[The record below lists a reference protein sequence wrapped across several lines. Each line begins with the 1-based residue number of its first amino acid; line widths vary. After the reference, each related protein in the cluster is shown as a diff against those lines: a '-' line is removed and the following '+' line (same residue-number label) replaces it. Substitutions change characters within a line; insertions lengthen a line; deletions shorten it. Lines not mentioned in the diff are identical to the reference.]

1 MNNSSN
7 NEKTF
12 IVNAGKGGEYFVYNA
27 ESEKTEILKNT
38 EETRRLLSEK
48 TSFHIDEQK
57 YENDICTFEKSI
69 GTLAFINNK
78 YRLYGYIYG
87 KKNRI
92 TKEIVLTAKF
102 FPIECIDTYKHI
114 LLNSFGNL
122 IDISNA
128 KLYFHCKIKGL
139 YAGFEDSKGN
149 AVMNDKVSHFL
160 QCRLFLTEEKE
171 KLQQENGFNQ
181 LADNEQHSNYGVLIN
196 KLSQLIDREQHLDK
210 KEEQLNNKEQILL
223 KKEQEL
229 HDKEVRLKIQEGE
242 IEALKLLY
250 ADEQPEEGKLVRVD
264 EIWPSK
270 YIEYEWSDYSLECK
284 LKQAFPNDVIRVPMS
299 FYKKIVASIVKILYS
314 SMDMTAYNA
323 IMTIRFTGDKV
334 RNILAAVDYDEKA
347 EFVKI
352 VILKKFTRFEV
363 DRYDLNRYERQYRE
377 WRDEHRQFKPRED

>member
-38 EETRRLLSEK
+38 EEIRQLLSEK

-114 LLNSFGNL
+114 LLNSSGNL
-122 IDISNA
+122 IDISNE
-128 KLYFHCKIKGL
+128 KLYAHRKIKGL
-139 YAGFEDSKGN
+139 YVGFEVSKDN

-229 HDKEVRLKIQEGE
+229 HDKEVRLKIQEE
-242 IEALKLLY
+242 EVENLKLLF
-250 ADEQPEEGKLVRVD
+250 QEEESEIGKVVSVT
-264 EIWPSK
+264 EMWPHRP
-270 YIEYEWSDYSLECK
+270 IDYEFEDYSFECK
-284 LKQAFPNDVIRVPMS
+284 LKQAFPKETITIPMS
-299 FYKKIVASIVKILYS
+299 FYKKIVASVVKFLENNR
-314 SMDMTAYNA
+314 DFTAYRA
-323 IMTIRFTGDKV
+323 IMTIRFIGDKV
-334 RNILAAVDYDEKA
+334 RNLLAVVNYDETA
-347 EFVKI
+347 ELVDI
-352 VILKKFTRFEV
+352 MILKKFTRFEV